1 MKVFLFT
8 FAFLALL
15 SCCNCRVYQ
24 IIDQF
29 GDSPPPL
36 IIVASEGGDTN
47 PPYDWFSPYYQYET
61 YGGPPAFQFR
71 TTTAALGGQRDTII
85 GYESVTPEGSVAVV
99 SVVGDRAAIALPLFY
114 VGGVYF
120 QWDGDDTGG
129 NPSAAFPGATLN
141 VSPGI
146 GEGVAFANEDD
157 SIDFT
162 FGGRA
167 SGIFMSVS
175 ADNDVNYFFDTID
188 SNGELNSISFLVEGS
203 FTETPY
209 FFRFDDPGWSSFSF
223 DWTQVKAFQVKI
235 FTFAGEST
243 TAIDTEF
250 RLLRIA
256 GYEISGKVSLDATCD
271 GSIDSI
277 IIGEQ
282 VDLYVTGNPTPLTT
296 TVTDANGEF
305 HFTDSRVTDGSYTV
319 CLNNEGSS
327 LCSGSTLCRTITV
340 LPFQNSGNDIT
351 GIDFILFIPP
361 TPSDTPSP
369 SLTPTQTPSVTQTN
383 SNTPSSTVSL
393 SSSPTSTATQTN
405 SNTPSST
412 LSLSSSPTSSATQT
426 SSNTPSSTISR
437 SSSPTSSTTQTNSNT
452 PSSTVSLSSSPTSSA
467 TQTNSNTPSSTISR
481 SSSPTSSTT
490 QTNSNTPSSTVSLS
504 SSSTSSTTIS
514 GSTSNTPSTT
524 TTTSSTPSTTTSL
537 SGTPTPSTTIST
549 TISAAASTSNTQ
561 TPSTTI
567 STSTTTSRSG
577 TPSSTNSISRS
588 ASSSLTAGASP
599 SQTPSQTATPTKT
612 PVPPVSVVVTGEEET
627 VVVDEPELGVAVAAD
642 PIVFGINSTL
652 TVGGV
657 TQVLPSAVA
666 VASAAIDI
674 NLYDENGTAIQPNGT
689 VIICFPPVEG
699 SEYDRYC
706 LAYLD
711 EELNTW
717 VCDNSNFEETNGEIC
732 SSTVH
737 FTIFALIDKII
748 LEEISY
754 SVSEYYSVPSDF
766 EISYSLETE
775 SRYSTFTY
783 IPFSYMFESSE
794 NEQPVTLSFSSLTTV
809 DQIPFSSESESNG
822 NILNISIFVAI
833 FAIFCML

>member
-1 MKVFLFT
+1 MKVFLFF

-24 IIDQF
+24 NIDQF
-29 GDSPPPL
+29 GDSTPPL
-36 IIVASEGGDTN
+36 VILVSGGGDTT
-47 PPYDWFSPYYQYET
+47 PPYDWYSPYFENEAYA
-61 YGGPPAFQFR
+61 GPPAFQFR

-85 GYESVTPEGSVAVV
+85 GYESVTPQGSVAVV
-99 SVVGDRAAIALPLFY
+99 SVVGDRASIALPLLY
-114 VGGVYF
+114 IGGVYY

-129 NPSAAFPGATLN
+129 NSSAAFPGATLN

-146 GEGVAFANEDD
+146 GEGVAFANEDN

-162 FGGRA
+162 FGGKA
-167 SGIFMSVS
+167 SGIFLSVS
-175 ADNDVNYFFDTID
+175 ADNDVDYFFDTID
-188 SNGELNSISFLVEGS
+188 SNGESNTIHFLVEGS
-203 FTETPY
+203 ITETPY
-209 FFRFDDPGWSSFSF
+209 FFRFDDSRWSSFSF
-223 DWTQVKAFQVKI
+223 DWTQVKAFQLKI
-235 FTFAGEST
+235 FTFAAVST
-243 TAIDTEF
+243 AAIDTEF

-256 GYEISGKVSLDATCD
+256 GYEISGTVSLDATCD

-282 VDLYVTGNPTPLTT
+282 VDLYVTGNISPLTT

-319 CLNNEGSS
+319 CLNNEGSP
-327 LCSGSTLCRTITV
+327 LCSGSTLCRNITV

-351 GIDFILFIPP
+351 GIDFILFTPP
-361 TPSDTPSP
+361 TPSATPSP

-383 SNTPSSTVSL
+383 SNTPSSTASL
-393 SSSPTSTATQTN
+393 SSSPTSTPTQT
-405 SNTPSST
+405 SSDTPTST
-412 LSLSSSPTSSATQT
+412 VSLSSSQ
-426 SSNTPSSTISR
+426 
-437 SSSPTSSTTQTNSNT
+437 TSSTTQTNSNT
-452 PSSTVSLSSSPTSSA
+452 PS
-467 TQTNSNTPSSTISR
+467 
-481 SSSPTSSTT
+481 
-490 QTNSNTPSSTVSLS
+490 
-504 SSSTSSTTIS
+504 TTIS
-514 GSTSNTPSTT
+514 AAASPSNTPSTT
-524 TTTSSTPSTTTSL
+524 TIVPISPSNTPSRTISLSTSPTSTISTAASTTISATASPSNTPSTTTIVPISP
-537 SGTPTPSTTIST
+537 SNTPSTITTTASTPST
-549 TISAAASTSNTQ
+549 TISAAASPSNTPSTTVSRTTYSSPSGTISAAASNSN

-567 STSTTTSRSG
+567 STSSTTTRSG
-577 TPSSTNSISRS
+577 TPSSTTSISRS

-674 NLYDENGTAIQPNGT
+674 NLYDENGNAIQPNGT
-689 VIICFPPVEG
+689 VVICFPPVEG
-699 SEYDRYC
+699 SDLDRYC

-717 VCDNSNFEETNGEIC
+717 VCDNSNVEETDGEIC

-737 FTIFALIDKII
+737 FTIFALIDKIL

-783 IPFSYMFESSE
+783 IPITSSSE

-822 NILNISIFVAI
+822 TILNISIVVAL

>member
-1 MKVFLFT
+1 MKVFLFS

-24 IIDQF
+24 NIDQF
-29 GDSPPPL
+29 GDSTPPL
-36 IIVASEGGDTN
+36 VIIVAVGGDTT

-61 YGGPPAFQFR
+61 YAGPPAFQFR
-71 TTTAALGGQRDTII
+71 NTAAALGGQRDTIV
-85 GYESVTPEGSVAVV
+85 GYESVTPQGSVAVI

-114 VGGVYF
+114 IGGVYY

-129 NPSAAFPGATLN
+129 NSSAAFPGATLN

-146 GEGVAFANEDD
+146 GEGVAFANEDN

-188 SNGELNSISFLVEGS
+188 SNGESNSISFLVEGS
-203 FTETPY
+203 VTETPY
-209 FFRFDDPGWSSFSF
+209 FFRFDDPRWSSFSF
-223 DWTQVKAFQVKI
+223 DWTQVKAFQLKI
-235 FTFAGEST
+235 FTFAGESNS
-243 TAIDTEF
+243 AIDTEF

-277 IIGEQ
+277 VIGEQ
-282 VDLYVTGNPTPLTT
+282 VDLYVTGNISPLTT

-305 HFTDSRVTDGSYTV
+305 HFTDSRVTNGSYTV
-319 CLNNEGSS
+319 CLNNEGSP
-327 LCSGSTLCRTITV
+327 LCSGSTLCRNITV

-351 GIDFILFIPP
+351 GIDFILFTPP
-361 TPSDTPSP
+361 TPSATPSL

-383 SNTPSSTVSL
+383 SNTPSSTASLSSSPTSTPTQTSSDTPTSTVSL
-393 SSSPTSTATQTN
+393 SSSPTS
-405 SNTPSST
+405 SV
-412 LSLSSSPTSSATQT
+412 
-426 SSNTPSSTISR
+426 
-437 SSSPTSSTTQTNSNT
+437 TQTNSNT

-467 TQTNSNTPSSTISR
+467 TQTNSNTPSSTK
-481 SSSPTSSTT
+481 
-490 QTNSNTPSSTVSLS
+490 S

-514 GSTSNTPSTT
+514 GSASNTPSTT
-524 TTTSSTPSTTTSL
+524 IIVPISPSQTNSNTPSRTTSPTSTISTAASPSNTPSTTVSRSTSPSP
-537 SGTPTPSTTIST
+537 SG
-549 TISAAASTSNTQ
+549 TISAAASNSN

-599 SQTPSQTATPTKT
+599 SQTPSQTATPTRT

-674 NLYDENGTAIQPNGT
+674 NLYDENGNAIQPNGT
-689 VIICFPPVEG
+689 VVICFPPVEG
-699 SEYDRYC
+699 SDLDRYC

-717 VCDNSNFEETNGEIC
+717 VCDNSNVEETDGEIC

-737 FTIFALIDKII
+737 FTIFALIDKIL

-766 EISYSLETE
+766 EITYSLETE

-783 IPFSYMFESSE
+783 IPITSSSE

-822 NILNISIFVAI
+822 NILNISIVVAL